1 MEAFVNGLLK
11 SYDLT
16 LDDLVEVWGTP
27 ELEKEPVK
35 YLTEMQKDSAIH
47 TVAHLYSGL
56 LSDTELFHKSNIV
69 ALAVD
74 GGPDG
79 YIYQP
84 SM

>member
-1 MEAFVNGLLK
+1 M
-11 SYDLT
+11 
-16 LDDLVEVWGTP
+16 EVWGTP

-79 YIYQP
+79 YISNRYVDMP
-84 SM
+84 SLGPYPIREYCGG